1 VGGDQ
6 MEQEQQVEVESFVH
20 TLRVRYGETDR
31 MGVAHHSSY
40 VAWFEETRTEWMRSF
55 GLSYREMEDGGLR
68 LPVVRVDIEYRRPVT
83 YEDEVR
89 IDTAVVS
96 RRRVAFTLRH
106 RITRADDG
114 SPVATGRITLACVDA
129 SGRPRPLPEALQ
141 GPRR

>member
-1 VGGDQ
+1 MGVDRMDQ
-6 MEQEQQVEVESFVH
+6 EDQVEVESFVH

-40 VAWFEETRTEWMRSF
+40 VLWFEETRTEWMRSLGF
-55 GLSYREMEDGGLR
+55 SYRAMEDGGLR
-68 LPVVRVDIEYRRPVT
+68 LPVVRVDIEYHRPVT

-114 SPVATGRITLACVDA
+114 TPIATGRITLACVDA
-129 SGRPRPLPEALQ
+129 GGRPRGLPDALK
-141 GPRR
+141 GPR